1 MKQKK
6 IIASEKKSLE
16 KECHRRAYIK
26 VIIAAITISALCTDE
41 YSRNGFKLFCIQLI
55 SGVNI
60 ESFYL
65 NDHELR
71 VNLI

>member
-26 VIIAAITISALCTDE
+26 VIIAAITILASVFVLDAL
-41 YSRNGFKLFCIQLI
+41 YR
-55 SGVNI
+55 
-60 ESFYL
+60 
-65 NDHELR
+65 
-71 VNLI
+71 